1 MALKHSREGAERST
15 PWAYRTKQSPVH
27 RIPAGIKLLALPVL
41 SLVILR
47 RYDSPVLSILPLA
60 LAVLLIGAV
69 SLAAKIRPW
78 ELLAGSRPLI
88 VTLGAVTLLRAVS
101 GQDFAAGIFF
111 AAALLVSFCAG
122 ALLFATSTMTE
133 LCAALGRAELF
144 LLKIFY
150 RFRARRQRPRLSLA
164 VALMLAF
171 IPRFFVSWED
181 AVLACEGRG
190 KKAGLDR
197 IRILLPLTIERL
209 MKNAAE
215 TAAALE
221 SRGFGDI
228 LYP

>member
-1 MALKHSREGAERST
+1 SLF
-15 PWAYRTKQSPVH
+15 
-27 RIPAGIKLLALPVL
+27 LAA
-41 SLVILR
+41 SLV
-47 RYDSPVLSILPLA
+47 
-60 LAVLLIGAV
+60 GAV
-69 SLAAKIRPW
+69 SLAAAIRPW

-101 GQDFAAGIFF
+101 GQDLAGGLFF

-133 LCAALGRAELF
+133 ICAALGRAEL
-144 LLKIFY
+144 LPAKIIR
-150 RFRARRQRPRLSLA
+150 RFSARRHSLPPPRLSLA

-171 IPRFFVSWED
+171 IPRFFVHWEE

-190 KKAGLDR
+190 KKAGFDR
-197 IRILLPLTIERL
+197 IRMLLPLTIERL
-209 MKNAAE
+209 MENAAE

-228 LYP
+228 V